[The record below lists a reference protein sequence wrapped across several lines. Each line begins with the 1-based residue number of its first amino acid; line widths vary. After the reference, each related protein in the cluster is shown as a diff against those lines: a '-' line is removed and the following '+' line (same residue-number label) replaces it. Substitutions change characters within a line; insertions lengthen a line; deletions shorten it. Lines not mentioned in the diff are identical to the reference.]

1 MPAACRTV
9 DSDGKNIHNTGEP
22 EMVTQ
27 SARKDVQCLYS
38 AALVRQGADGKGG
51 IQRELDINEMSS

>member
-1 MPAACRTV
+1 
-9 DSDGKNIHNTGEP
+9 
-22 EMVTQ
+22 MVTQ